1 MAFQAEDSA
10 AIPSLS
16 ACIKTG
22 DDLTDSGRLSPRRKG
37 PRLAQLIKEKANSRG
52 DKEHDQE
59 GPMPGDF
66 PWRQRRESRRVNHEN
81 SPWIKDDL
89 RT

>member
-22 DDLTDSGRLSPRRKG
+22 DDLTDCGRLSPRRKG
-37 PRLAQLIKEKANSRG
+37 PPLAQLIKGKANCRG
-52 DKEHDQE
+52 NEEHEQE
-59 GPMPGDF
+59 IAMPSDF
-66 PWRQRRESRRVNHEN
+66 LLRQR
-81 SPWIKDDL
+81 
-89 RT
+89 